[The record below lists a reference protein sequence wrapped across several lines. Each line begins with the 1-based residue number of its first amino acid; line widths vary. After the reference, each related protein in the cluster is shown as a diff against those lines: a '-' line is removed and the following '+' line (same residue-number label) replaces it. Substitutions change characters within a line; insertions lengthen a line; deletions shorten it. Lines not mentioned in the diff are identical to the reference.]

1 MSRER
6 DGYRENL
13 QDILEFFHGKR
24 LLTLSDVRRYTG
36 LVDDRTIKRRFPPLA
51 AQGDISAVM
60 LARCLSGGGVAS

>member
-1 MSRER
+1 MSREKE
-6 DGYRENL
+6 GFRENL

-36 LVDDRTIKRRFPPLA
+36 LADDRTIKRRFPVLA

-60 LARCLSGGGVAS
+60 LARCMSGGDAA